1 MFSGSSGADYQDTV
15 IENDGFWPNLNAGD
29 FEKRRGLPAA
39 QDPERI
45 ATAIANATAEVNLQL
60 EMLKTQY
67 MSEGINQAEDIIAF
81 PKIGNR
87 NRVVIQ
93 YESAINARAK
103 ADLLPDIA
111 TLHQRKEGDHLAD
124 RSEETK
130 NELLAESQRII
141 RNMCGLNRST
151 VTLI

>member
-1 MFSGSSGADYQDTV
+1 MFNGSSGSDYQNTV

-29 FEKRRGLPAA
+29 FEKRRGLPAS
-39 QDPERI
+39 QDSERI
-45 ATAIANATAEVNLQL
+45 SIAVANAAAEVNLQL
-60 EMLKTQY
+60 EMLKTKY
-67 MSEGINQAEDIIAF
+67 MAEGIVKAVDIIAF
-81 PKIGNR
+81 PKIKSK

-93 YESAINARAK
+93 YESAVNARAK

-111 TLHQRKEGDHLAD
+111 TVHQRKEGDNLAN

-141 RNMCGLNRST
+141 RNMCGLNRSS
-151 VTLI
+151 VALL

>member
-1 MFSGSSGADYQDTV
+1 MITWQ
-15 IENDGFWPNLNAGD
+15 NLTLA
-29 FEKRRGLPAA
+29 EQKSALSRP
-39 QDPERI
+39 
-45 ATAIANATAEVNLQL
+45 AIANRADLTSKVLDIVNMVKDKGDDALL
-60 EMLKTQY
+60 TLTEKFDGLTLN
-67 MSEGINQAEDIIAF
+67 SVALPSSQAEDIIAF

-111 TLHQRKEGDHLAD
+111 TVHQRKEGDHLAD